1 MPKRIRVLVV
11 DDSNYV
17 VGVVSRKLQSDPEI
31 EVIGSAGDG
40 IEAIEKVKSLRPDVV
55 TLDVVMP
62 EMDGLT
68 ALGRIMQ
75 ECPTPVVMLS
85 ALTSENA
92 ISTIQALELGAVD
105 FFLKT
110 SVVKSVENEATDSLI
125 AKIKMAATQTLLKK
139 PIAAPC
145 GFVSRD
151 KAAPGIRKGLINK
164 IVVIGSSTGGPRAL
178 SELIPALP
186 ADIQAA
192 ILVVQHMPPLFTKSL
207 AERLNQTSKIEV
219 IEAHEGS
226 LITRGQALIA
236 PGDYHMIVGEKGKV
250 LLTQDPPVLG
260 VRPAV
265 NVTMKSVATTYKDM
279 SLGVVLTGMGND
291 GTEGA
296 AWIKKSGGKILAQDE
311 ATSAIYG
318 MPMSVAKAGH
328 ADMILPLN
336 KMAEEIARIC
346 ERDKANVAAR

>member
-1 MPKRIRVLVV
+1 MPRKIRVLVV

-17 VGVVSRKLQSDPEI
+17 VGVVTRKLQSDPEI
-31 EVIGSAGDG
+31 EVVGSAFDG
-40 IEAIEKVKSLRPDVV
+40 IEAIDKVKRLRPDVV

-75 ECPTPVVMLS
+75 ECPTPVIMLS

-92 ISTIQALELGAVD
+92 VSTIQALELGAVD
-105 FFLKT
+105 FFLKA
-110 SVVKSVENEATDSLI
+110 SVVKSADNEATDSLI
-125 AKIKMAATQTLLKK
+125 AKIKIAATHK
-139 PIAAPC
+139 
-145 GFVSRD
+145 VSRIPV
-151 KAAPGIRKGLINK
+151 AAPGGLTVKDKPAAGIKKGVINK

-178 SELIPALP
+178 AELIPALP

-207 AERLNQTSKIEV
+207 AERLNQASKIEV
-219 IEAHEGS
+219 MEAYEGS
-226 LITRGQALIA
+226 PITSGQALIA
-236 PGDYHMIVGEKGKV
+236 PGDYHMIIGEKGKV
-250 LLTQDPPVLG
+250 HLTQDPPVLG

-265 NVTMKSVATTYKDM
+265 NVTMKSVAATYKDM

-291 GTEGA
+291 GTEGSE
-296 AWIKKSGGKILAQDE
+296 WIKKNGGEILAQDE

-328 ADMILPLN
+328 ADKILPLN
-336 KMAEEIARIC
+336 RIAQEIARIC
-346 ERDKANVAAR
+346 EHNKSNVVAR

>member
-1 MPKRIRVLVV
+1 MPKKIRVLVV
-11 DDSNYV
+11 DDSHYV
-17 VGVVSRKLQSDPEI
+17 VGVVSRKLQADPEI
-31 EVIGSAGDG
+31 EVVGSAGNG
-40 IEAIEKVKSLRPDVV
+40 IEAIEKVKRLRPDVV

-110 SVVKSVENEATDSLI
+110 SVVKSGDSEADDSLI
-125 AKIKMAATQTLLKK
+125 AKIKMAATQTLPNK
-139 PIAAPC
+139 PISAPG
-145 GFVSRD
+145 GFTVKD
-151 KAAPGIRKGLINK
+151 KAPDIRTGSINK
-164 IVVIGSSTGGPRAL
+164 IVVIGTSTGGPRAL
-178 SELIPALP
+178 TELIPALP

-192 ILVVQHMPPLFTKSL
+192 ILVVQHMPPMFTKSL
-207 AERLNQTSKIEV
+207 AERLNQISKIEV
-219 IEAHEGS
+219 MEAHEGS
-226 LITRGQALIA
+226 LIIRGQALIA

-250 LLTQDPPVLG
+250 HLTQDPPVLG

-265 NVTMKSVATTYKDM
+265 DMTMKSVAMTYRDM
-279 SLGVVLTGMGND
+279 TLGVVLTGMGSD

-296 AWIKKSGGKILAQDE
+296 ASIKKAGGKILAQDE

-318 MPMSVAKAGH
+318 MPMSVFKAGH
-328 ADMILPLN
+328 ADNVLPLN
-336 KMAEEIARIC
+336 KMAGEITRIC
-346 ERDKANVAAR
+346 ERDKANVSAQ

>member
-17 VGVVSRKLQSDPEI
+17 VGVVSRKLQADPEI
-31 EVIGSAGDG
+31 EVIGSAGNG
-40 IEAIEKVKSLRPDVV
+40 IEAIEKIKRLRPDVV

-68 ALGRIMQ
+68 ALGRIML

-92 ISTIQALELGAVD
+92 VSTIQALELGAVD

-110 SVVKSVENEATDSLI
+110 SVVKSGSNEADDSLI
-125 AKIKMAATQTLLKK
+125 AKIKMAATQTLLNK
-139 PIAAPC
+139 PIAAP
-145 GFVSRD
+145 GEFTSKD
-151 KAAPGIRKGLINK
+151 KAPDIRKGSINK
-164 IVVIGSSTGGPRAL
+164 IVVIGTSTGGPRAL
-178 SELIPALP
+178 TELIPALP
-186 ADIQAA
+186 VDIQAA
-192 ILVVQHMPPLFTKSL
+192 ILVVQHMPPIFTKSL
-207 AERLNQTSKIEV
+207 AERLNQISKIEV

-236 PGDYHMIVGEKGKV
+236 PGDYHMIVSERGKV
-250 LLTQDPPVLG
+250 HLTQDPPVLG

-265 NVTMKSVATTYKDM
+265 DMTMKSVAMTYRDM
-279 SLGVVLTGMGND
+279 TLGVVLTGMGSD

-296 AWIKKSGGKILAQDE
+296 ASIKKAGGKILAQDE

-318 MPMSVAKAGH
+318 MPMSVFKAGH
-328 ADMILPLN
+328 ADNVLPLN
-336 KMAEEIARIC
+336 KMAGEITRIC
-346 ERDKANVAAR
+346 ERDKANVSAQ

>member
-17 VGVVSRKLQSDPEI
+17 VVVVSRKLQADPEI
-31 EVIGSAGDG
+31 EVIGSAGNG
-40 IEAIEKVKSLRPDVV
+40 IEAIEKVKRLRPDVV

-68 ALGRIMQ
+68 ALGRIML

-110 SVVKSVENEATDSLI
+110 SVVKSVGNEADSLI
-125 AKIKMAATQTLLKK
+125 AKIKMAATQRLLKK
-139 PIAAPC
+139 PIATPG
-145 GFVSRD
+145 GFTSKD
-151 KAAPGIRKGLINK
+151 KAPGIRKGSINK

-178 SELIPALP
+178 TELIPALP

-265 NVTMKSVATTYKDM
+265 DMTMKSVAMTYRDM
-279 SLGVVLTGMGND
+279 TLGVVLTGMGSD

-296 AWIKKSGGKILAQDE
+296 AWIKKTGGKILAQDE

-318 MPMSVAKAGH
+318 MPMSVFKAGH
-328 ADMILPLN
+328 ADKILPLN
-336 KMAEEIARIC
+336 KMAEEITRIC
-346 ERDKANVAAR
+346 ESDKVNVSAR